1 MSDLDLNNDGLSAA
15 EAVDGGSSDAE
26 TTDLDLKSVRDNI
39 IDMSKVASTWKV
51 SEEQSKYMASVI
63 KGVDSLL
70 MKLGS
75 LLSIVE
81 SHLTNAD
88 AGPEVAISVDT
99 DGINIDYGN
108 LVADFQELRDML
120 NTMTTEKKRRLTPT
134 NSQDL
139 DLRLRPRAATR
150 KACQKGIGCLD
161 FVCPPAC

>member
-39 IDMSKVASTWKV
+39 LVMSKVASTWNV

-63 KGVDSLL
+63 EGVDSLL

-75 LLSIVE
+75 LLSSVE

-108 LVADFQELRDML
+108 LVADFQELRDMI

-134 NSQDL
+134 NSQD
-139 DLRLRPRAATR
+139 
-150 KACQKGIGCLD
+150 
-161 FVCPPAC
+161 

>member
-63 KGVDSLL
+63 EGVDSLL

-81 SHLTNAD
+81 SHLTNAY

-108 LVADFQELRDML
+108 LVADFQELRDMI

-134 NSQDL
+134 NSQD
-139 DLRLRPRAATR
+139 
-150 KACQKGIGCLD
+150 
-161 FVCPPAC
+161 

>member
-1 MSDLDLNNDGLSAA
+1 MSDLDRNNDGLSAA
-15 EAVDGGSSDAE
+15 EAVDVGSSDAE

-39 IDMSKVASTWKV
+39 LDMSKVASTWNV

-63 KGVDSLL
+63 EGVDSLL

-108 LVADFQELRDML
+108 LVADFQELRDMI

-134 NSQDL
+134 NSED
-139 DLRLRPRAATR
+139 
-150 KACQKGIGCLD
+150 
-161 FVCPPAC
+161 

>member
-1 MSDLDLNNDGLSAA
+1 MSDPDLNNDGLSAA
-15 EAVDGGSSDAE
+15 EAVDVGSSDAE

-39 IDMSKVASTWKV
+39 LDMSKVASTWNV
-51 SEEQSKYMASVI
+51 SEEQSKYMASVNE
-63 KGVDSLL
+63 GVDSLL

-108 LVADFQELRDML
+108 LVADFQELRDMI

-134 NSQDL
+134 NSQD
-139 DLRLRPRAATR
+139 
-150 KACQKGIGCLD
+150 
-161 FVCPPAC
+161 

>member
-63 KGVDSLL
+63 EGVDSLL

-108 LVADFQELRDML
+108 LVADFQELRDMI

-134 NSQDL
+134 NSQD
-139 DLRLRPRAATR
+139 
-150 KACQKGIGCLD
+150 
-161 FVCPPAC
+161 

>member
-1 MSDLDLNNDGLSAA
+1 MSDPDLNNDGLSAA
-15 EAVDGGSSDAE
+15 EAVDVGSSDAE

-63 KGVDSLL
+63 EGVDSLL

-108 LVADFQELRDML
+108 LVADFQELRDMI

-134 NSQDL
+134 NSQD
-139 DLRLRPRAATR
+139 
-150 KACQKGIGCLD
+150 
-161 FVCPPAC
+161 

>member
-26 TTDLDLKSVRDNI
+26 TTDLELKSVRDNI
-39 IDMSKVASTWKV
+39 LDMSKVASTWNV

-63 KGVDSLL
+63 EGVDSLL

-108 LVADFQELRDML
+108 LVADFQELRDMI

-134 NSQDL
+134 NSED
-139 DLRLRPRAATR
+139 
-150 KACQKGIGCLD
+150 
-161 FVCPPAC
+161 

>member
-39 IDMSKVASTWKV
+39 LDMSKVASTWNV

-63 KGVDSLL
+63 EGVDSLL

-108 LVADFQELRDML
+108 LVADFQELRDMI
-120 NTMTTEKKRRLTPT
+120 NTTTTEKKRRLTPT
-134 NSQDL
+134 NSED
-139 DLRLRPRAATR
+139 
-150 KACQKGIGCLD
+150 
-161 FVCPPAC
+161 

>member
-39 IDMSKVASTWKV
+39 LDMSKVASTWNV

-63 KGVDSLL
+63 EGVDSLL

-108 LVADFQELRDML
+108 LVADFQKLRDMI

-134 NSQDL
+134 NSQD
-139 DLRLRPRAATR
+139 
-150 KACQKGIGCLD
+150 
-161 FVCPPAC
+161 

>member
-63 KGVDSLL
+63 EGVDSLL

-108 LVADFQELRDML
+108 LVADFQELRDMI

-134 NSQDL
+134 NSED
-139 DLRLRPRAATR
+139 
-150 KACQKGIGCLD
+150 
-161 FVCPPAC
+161 

>member
-39 IDMSKVASTWKV
+39 LDMSKVASTWNV

-63 KGVDSLL
+63 EGVDSLL

-81 SHLTNAD
+81 SHLTYAD

-108 LVADFQELRDML
+108 LVADFQELRDMI

-134 NSQDL
+134 NSED
-139 DLRLRPRAATR
+139 
-150 KACQKGIGCLD
+150 
-161 FVCPPAC
+161 

>member
-1 MSDLDLNNDGLSAA
+1 
-15 EAVDGGSSDAE
+15 
-26 TTDLDLKSVRDNI
+26 
-39 IDMSKVASTWKV
+39 
-51 SEEQSKYMASVI
+51 MASVI
-63 KGVDSLL
+63 EGVDSLL

-108 LVADFQELRDML
+108 LVADFQELRDMF

-134 NSQDL
+134 NSQD
-139 DLRLRPRAATR
+139 
-150 KACQKGIGCLD
+150 
-161 FVCPPAC
+161 

>member
-1 MSDLDLNNDGLSAA
+1 MSDPDLNNDGLSAA
-15 EAVDGGSSDAE
+15 EAVDVGSSDAE

-39 IDMSKVASTWKV
+39 LDMSKVASTWKV

-63 KGVDSLL
+63 EGVDSLL

-108 LVADFQELRDML
+108 LVADFQELRDMI

-134 NSQDL
+134 NSQD
-139 DLRLRPRAATR
+139 
-150 KACQKGIGCLD
+150 
-161 FVCPPAC
+161 

>member
-1 MSDLDLNNDGLSAA
+1 MSDLDLNNDGLSVA

-39 IDMSKVASTWKV
+39 LDMSKVASTWNV

-63 KGVDSLL
+63 EGVDSLL

-108 LVADFQELRDML
+108 LVADFQELRDMI

-134 NSQDL
+134 NSQD
-139 DLRLRPRAATR
+139 
-150 KACQKGIGCLD
+150 
-161 FVCPPAC
+161 

>member
-26 TTDLDLKSVRDNI
+26 TTDLDLKSVRNNI

-63 KGVDSLL
+63 EGVDSLL

-108 LVADFQELRDML
+108 LVADFQELRDMI
-120 NTMTTEKKRRLTPT
+120 NTMTTEKKRRLIPT
-134 NSQDL
+134 NSKD
-139 DLRLRPRAATR
+139 
-150 KACQKGIGCLD
+150 
-161 FVCPPAC
+161 

>member
-1 MSDLDLNNDGLSAA
+1 MSDLDVNNDGLSAA

-39 IDMSKVASTWKV
+39 IDMSKVASTCKV

-63 KGVDSLL
+63 EGVDSLL

-108 LVADFQELRDML
+108 LVADFQELRDMI

-134 NSQDL
+134 NSED
-139 DLRLRPRAATR
+139 
-150 KACQKGIGCLD
+150 
-161 FVCPPAC
+161 

>member
-1 MSDLDLNNDGLSAA
+1 MSDPDLNNDGLSVA
-15 EAVDGGSSDAE
+15 EAVDVGSSDAE
-26 TTDLDLKSVRDNI
+26 TTDLDLKSVRNNI
-39 IDMSKVASTWKV
+39 IDMSTVASTWKV

-63 KGVDSLL
+63 EGVDSLL

-108 LVADFQELRDML
+108 LVADFQELRDMF

-134 NSQDL
+134 NSQD
-139 DLRLRPRAATR
+139 
-150 KACQKGIGCLD
+150 
-161 FVCPPAC
+161 